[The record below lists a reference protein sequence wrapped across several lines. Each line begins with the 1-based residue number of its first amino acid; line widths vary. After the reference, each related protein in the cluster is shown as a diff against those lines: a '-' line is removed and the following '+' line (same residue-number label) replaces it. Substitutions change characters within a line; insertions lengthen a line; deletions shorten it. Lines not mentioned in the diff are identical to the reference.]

1 MIAARRR
8 RTYACGRI
16 VFDFLLIIPYFAFF
30 FKGKE
35 RKNTMKIPVRAAKS
49 VRKESPR
56 PACPSAHMSFVM
68 YGGRPFS
75 GATSVPFGD
84 TAGVPLAGRQ
94 ASLSAGLFRSAPKVP
109 VAANFPRK
117 SKPPVN
123 WWFAQTLK
131 GYNTGAPVNGYRNLA
146 THHFSPAA
154 AMSRLSF
161 LPYLFLIPV
170 NGSMYSLML
179 IWSCIWSSSN
189 CLLIYSWITRSLR
202 PTVST

>member
-1 MIAARRR
+1 MNLKADTRR
-8 RTYACGRI
+8 YMQ
-16 VFDFLLIIPYFAFF
+16 
-30 FKGKE
+30 KGKE
-35 RKNTMKIPVRAAKS
+35 HTPFPFLLNRLIYSIVN
-49 VRKESPR
+49 KE
-56 PACPSAHMSFVM
+56 FI
-68 YGGRPFS
+68 
-75 GATSVPFGD
+75 
-84 TAGVPLAGRQ
+84 
-94 ASLSAGLFRSAPKVP
+94 LFYHYT
-109 VAANFPRK
+109 K

>member
-1 MIAARRR
+1 MSGIVLVMS
-8 RTYACGRI
+8 RI
-16 VFDFLLIIPYFAFF
+16 VLCKTVKF
-30 FKGKE
+30 
-35 RKNTMKIPVRAAKS
+35 T
-49 VRKESPR
+49 
-56 PACPSAHMSFVM
+56 
-68 YGGRPFS
+68 
-75 GATSVPFGD
+75 
-84 TAGVPLAGRQ
+84 
-94 ASLSAGLFRSAPKVP
+94 LS
-109 VAANFPRK
+109 K

-170 NGSMYSLML
+170 NGSMYSLIL
-179 IWSCIWSSSN
+179 IWSCIRSSSN